1 MEVQATGRDRRLT
14 GRLGVV
20 AVFMGTHEHSLD
32 AKGRLILP
40 RKFRDELGQDM
51 VITKG
56 IEPCLYGFPLA
67 EFESFA
73 AKLRTLPLT
82 QRPGRD
88 FVRVFVSGASQET
101 VDTQGR
107 VLIPP
112 PLREYAN
119 LSKDVLVVGQLSRIE
134 IWDRGQWAAYMDRA
148 QAAYSDESNA
158 AYLAELGI

>member
-1 MEVQATGRDRRLT
+1 M
-14 GRLGVV
+14 
-20 AVFMGTHEHSLD
+20 FMGTHEHSLD

-40 RKFRDELGQDM
+40 RRFRDELGQDM

-56 IEPCLYGFPLA
+56 IERCLYVFPLA
-67 EFESFA
+67 EFEAFA

-101 VDTQGR
+101 VDSQGR
-107 VLIPP
+107 FVIPQG
-112 PLREYAN
+112 LRAYAA
-119 LSKDVLVVGQLSRIE
+119 LTRDVVVVGQLNRIE
-134 IWDRGQWAAYMDRA
+134 IWDQQEWATYMDRA
-148 QAAYSDESNA
+148 QTSYTDESNA